1 MIDDEIITIGTT
13 GSYKV
18 KGDNLKISF
27 NRESLNQG
35 HLTYQYK
42 AAPAPTFALIKDIE
56 IKDCA
61 LKQFI
66 GEYKDI
72 ISKISDIRTEVLK
85 YYRLSFRLRPVVEIH
100 SEKDIVDEHLIYKI
114 GENDYY
120 DGYLYVV
127 DKEHAKIDS
136 YDTTF
141 TIDKDVFNIKDTRVL
156 DIYDI
161 EKLNHLSIGS
171 GIIAELSYQYR
182 ISNYHLEEDNADV
195 KAAKDEYEKSY
206 KEYSEKLTA
215 DSDYLDSEE
224 MYTVLINVEKA
235 YDNYVNILTKEINN
249 YKEEWGIK

>member
-1 MIDDEIITIGTT
+1 MIDNEIITIGAT

-27 NRESLNQG
+27 DRTSLNQG

-66 GEYKDI
+66 GEHKDI

-85 YYRLSFRLRPVVEIH
+85 YYRLSFRLRPIVKIADEI
-100 SEKDIVDEHLIYKI
+100 DIVDEYMIYELNEK
-114 GENDYY
+114 YY
-120 DGYLYVV
+120 DGYLYAIGE
-127 DKEHAKIDS
+127 DAIIKN

-161 EKLNHLSIGS
+161 EKLNNLSIGS

-182 ISNYHLEEDNADV
+182 ISNYHLEDDNADV
-195 KAAKDEYEKSY
+195 QNAKDTYEKLY
-206 KEYSEKLTA
+206 KQYSEKLTA
-215 DSDYLDSEE
+215 DSDYLNSEA
-224 MYTVLINVEKA
+224 MYTELINVEEA
-235 YDNYVNILTKEINN
+235 YDNYINILTKEINN
-249 YKEEWGIK
+249 YKEEWGIN